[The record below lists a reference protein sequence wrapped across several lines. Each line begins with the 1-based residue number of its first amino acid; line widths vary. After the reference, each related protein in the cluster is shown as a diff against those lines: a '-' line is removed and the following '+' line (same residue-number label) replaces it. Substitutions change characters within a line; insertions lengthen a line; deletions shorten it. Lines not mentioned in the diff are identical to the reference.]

1 MGLEQV
7 FVLDSP
13 HKKRGTSRRHMW
25 LVGHYNVSIK
35 KKKIVNLLGQ
45 SILYNFWRG
54 RKILLRSQM
63 RYKYN
68 WFLDYRFKSG
78 GLGSLNR
85 CT

>member
-1 MGLEQV
+1 ML
-7 FVLDSP
+7 
-13 HKKRGTSRRHMW
+13 
-25 LVGHYNVSIK
+25 LVGHYDVSIK

-54 RKILLRSQM
+54 RKILMRTQM

-78 GLGSLNR
+78 RLGSLNR